1 MFCTGVADLLWRFFG
16 ETVRGQRAGQEVS
29 LGKTFVWEGEEWQI
43 PAVYLCGK
51 GLVVDFLCKVSA
63 EKV

>member
-1 MFCTGVADLLWRFFG
+1 MAFFFG

-51 GLVVDFLCKVSA
+51 RFGSRFFVQGVCRKGSELY
-63 EKV
+63 